1 MAKYRR
7 QVVSLNSSFIALALD
22 ESLHPIYPNRL
33 FTCSHPFQA
42 LEKQS
47 TNQNNSRISFN

>member
-7 QVVSLNSSFIALALD
+7 QVVSLNSSFITLALD